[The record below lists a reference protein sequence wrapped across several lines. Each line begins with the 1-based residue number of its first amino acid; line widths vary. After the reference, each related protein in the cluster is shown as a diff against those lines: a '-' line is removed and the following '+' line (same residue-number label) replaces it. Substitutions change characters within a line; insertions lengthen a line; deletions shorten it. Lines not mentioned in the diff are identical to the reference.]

1 MMDESSGTFLALFR
15 STKARKHLHAVLLAC
30 GAFRALRH
38 GLL

>member
-1 MMDESSGTFLALFR
+1 MMDDSSGTFLALFR
-15 STKARKHLHAVLLAC
+15 STKEHLHAVLLAC